1 MPGSAPAVSSVP
13 GSARFVYDPAEP
25 SFHEQAH
32 EIYRVLRDEHPVYHH
47 AAGDWW
53 ALSRFEDVRRA
64 ANDPATFSSENTS
77 IAVGL
82 LPQIQSVDPPYHDA
96 LRGLVN
102 TAFTRSRVAAMEPR
116 IREIAR
122 ELVDRFAA
130 RGTCDLL
137 RDYARHLP
145 SLVIGEMIGVPAERR
160 ETFLHWTE
168 AMVAATPGKTQS
180 ENVRHPA
187 VGIYQEF
194 TKLLE
199 ERRAERRDDLMSA
212 LIDTELDG
220 RRLTQEELLGFC
232 FVLIVAGNDTTTN
245 LIANGAVLLARHPD
259 QRERLVQQPGGMER
273 AVDEMLR
280 YESPAQALPRITT
293 RDVEVHGVTIPKGRE
308 VKLVFGAANR
318 DEREFPQPDR
328 FDVDRVIPRHLAFG
342 QGIHYCLGAKLA
354 RLEARVALEEL
365 LARIP
370 DYTLDGTPR
379 WLTSVWAR
387 AYAGVPVRF
396 EPARA

>member
-1 MPGSAPAVSSVP
+1 MPSRAAASTASAT
-13 GSARFVYDPAEP
+13 FVYDPAEP
-25 SFHEQAH
+25 SFHERAH
-32 EIYRVLRDEHPVYHH
+32 EIYRTLRDVHPVYHH
-47 AAGDWW
+47 EEQDWW

-82 LPQIQSVDPPYHDA
+82 LPQIQSIDPPVHDG
-96 LRGLVN
+96 LRSLVN

-122 ELVDRFAA
+122 ELIDRFAA
-130 RGTCDLL
+130 SGSCDLL
-137 RDYARHLP
+137 LDYARHLP
-145 SLVIGEMIGVPAERR
+145 SLVIGEMIGVPASRR
-160 ETFLHWTE
+160 ETFLHFTE
-168 AMVAATPGKTQS
+168 AMVAATPGKTQT

-187 VGIYQEF
+187 IGIYQEF

-212 LIDTELDG
+212 LIDAELGG

-245 LIANGAVLLARHPD
+245 LIANGAVLLARHPE
-259 QRERLVQQPGGMER
+259 QRERLVLEPARMER

-280 YESPAQALPRITT
+280 YESPAQALPRIAL
-293 RDVEVHGVTIPKGRE
+293 RDVEMHGVTIPKGRE
-308 VKLVFGAANR
+308 VKLVFGAANH
-318 DEREFPQPDR
+318 DEREFPDPER

-365 LARIP
+365 LARVP
-370 DYTLDGTPR
+370 DYALADEPR

-396 EPARA
+396 QPTRA